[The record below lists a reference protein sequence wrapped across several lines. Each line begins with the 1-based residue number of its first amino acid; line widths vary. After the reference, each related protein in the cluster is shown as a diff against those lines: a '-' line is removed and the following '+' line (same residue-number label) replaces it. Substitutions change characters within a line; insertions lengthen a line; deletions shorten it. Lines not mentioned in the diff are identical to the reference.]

1 MDRVAAAVA
10 DLELPP
16 DRVDRLKT
24 AVSEAAMNAI
34 EYGSQG
40 RAEVPFDVDVVVTPT
55 DVIVRVTDRAL
66 SGLVPTDPETPDL
79 ERKLAGDQKPRGWGL
94 FLIEHMVDAID
105 VSADEAAGTQTVTLR
120 IAREEKRHD

>member
-1 MDRVAAAVA
+1 
-10 DLELPP
+10 
-16 DRVDRLKT
+16 
-24 AVSEAAMNAI
+24 MNAI

-40 RAEVPFDVDVVVTPT
+40 RADVPVEIEVEATVEN
-55 DVIVRVTDRAL
+55 VIVRVTDRAL
-66 SGLVPTDPETPDL
+66 SGPVPTDPETPDL